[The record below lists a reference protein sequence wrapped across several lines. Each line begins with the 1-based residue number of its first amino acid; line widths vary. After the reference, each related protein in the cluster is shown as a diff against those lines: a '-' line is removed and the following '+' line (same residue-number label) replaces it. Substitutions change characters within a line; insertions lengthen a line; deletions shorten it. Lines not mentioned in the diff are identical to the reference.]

1 MNKDEELRILE
12 EFGRQM
18 EQSFEE
24 WYREH
29 QDEIQPPPLDLSFME
44 QNPELPAVRNENDE
58 EDHGQHRS
66 VPCSAEPPRP
76 SSFRARSASQPAAEP
91 APASSPAP
99 RRPRWHSF
107 RNVAAIFLAVVVL
120 SAGMTAWV
128 NSQSAHALKFRIE
141 KLFHEN
147 EDHRYSTEETE
158 SEGNNVISMNVSKPE
173 ELDSVRR
180 QIPELRIPETLPEGY
195 AFSSAKAECRDDG
208 SWTAQLQYQHTGGQ
222 TIVISEENPPELPEE
237 DLKPV
242 TAGSAAGPGQLFEVD
257 KPQKGSE
264 FLYIAEDVTV
274 RISGTA
280 DRDELLRLAEG
291 LE

>member
-29 QDEIQPPPLDLSFME
+29 QDEIHPPPLDLSFME
-44 QNPELPAVRNENDE
+44 QNPELPA
-58 EDHGQHRS
+58 
-66 VPCSAEPPRP
+66 
-76 SSFRARSASQPAAEP
+76 AR
-91 APASSPAP
+91 APASPPAP
-99 RRPRWHSF
+99 SCPFRHSF
-107 RNVAAIFLAVVVL
+107 RHVAAVFLALLVL

-158 SEGNNVISMNVSKPE
+158 SEGNNVISMNVSKLE

-180 QIPELRIPETLPEGY
+180 QIPELRIPEILPEGY

-222 TIVISEENPPELPEE
+222 TILLSEEAPPELPEKE
-237 DLKPV
+237 C
-242 TAGSAAGPGQLFEVD
+242 TTS
-257 KPQKGSE
+257 
-264 FLYIAEDVTV
+264 
-274 RISGTA
+274 R
-280 DRDELLRLAEG
+280 
-291 LE
+291 